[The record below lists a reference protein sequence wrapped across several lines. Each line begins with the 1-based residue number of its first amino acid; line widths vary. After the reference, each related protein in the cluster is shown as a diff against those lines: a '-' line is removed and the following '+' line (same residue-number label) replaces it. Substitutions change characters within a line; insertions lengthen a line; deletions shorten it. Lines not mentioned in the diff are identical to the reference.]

1 MRKLKI
7 LALTLSA
14 MTVSSAASA
23 AGWAACQ
30 NPNPPFFCT
39 QPEQPTQGPQGDQ
52 GPKGDRGPR
61 GYAGADGKDGINGR
75 DGRNGRDFNAA
86 QYRAAL
92 ASSAALGGLHFR
104 ELQAGQVGW
113 AAGIGGQFRG
123 DAALAIGINFGLTD
137 NISANVS
144 ISRSF
149 KGGEM
154 SAFIGVSGRF

>member
-14 MTVSSAASA
+14 MTLSSAASA

-39 QPEQPTQGPQGDQ
+39 QPEQPIQGPQGDQ
-52 GPKGDRGPR
+52 GPKGERGPR
-61 GYAGADGKDGINGR
+61 GYAGADGKNGIN
-75 DGRNGRDFNAA
+75 GRNGRDFNAT

-92 ASSAALGGLHFR
+92 ASSAARGGLHFR
-104 ELQAGQVGW
+104 ELKAGQVGG
-113 AAGIGGQFRG
+113 AAGIGGQLRG

-149 KGGEM
+149 RGGET